1 MAKIINYNAIR
12 TLTTPTMIK
21 IYIILLIIGI
31 CYTFHYRN
39 QMKGV
44 MISDIKRKSHK
55 DMTHIDKK
63 DEKDIDHVEKDIEG
77 FSNNGHNKNDIQIA
91 KLEQEKREL
100 TMKLSEYQSQNQF
113 KLKKMVNKIK
123 DDKKEIGNTLYQS
136 SRDQEVSSK
145 NYRNEISKLEDQFR
159 KQENSK
165 LVAHNK
171 ALSDYLDS
179 QKKENYNIN
188 LLDIGTQVENGLVNL
203 FEGLNNV
210 ISEEDEDEDEDEDKR
225 GIEREGF
232 IGTSSRRDIQ
242 CRNIDAA
249 DGAHDVETCTKDRVE
264 AFSDSNNTKTN
275 NNKKTK
281 TKTKT
286 NDSMDKAMGFFQYTL
301 DSVLE
306 LIGYFSGK
314 TGQNI
319 IGLLLRGDNLIA
331 SGIIMLI
338 VSVGLYFIDISS

>member
-44 MISDIKRKSHK
+44 MISDIKRKSRK
-55 DMTHIDKK
+55 DITHIKGDK
-63 DEKDIDHVEKDIEG
+63 EG
-77 FSNNGHNKNDIQIA
+77 FTNNGHNKNDIQIA

-100 TMKLSEYQSQNQF
+100 TTKLSEYQSQNQF

-123 DDKKEIGNTLYQS
+123 DDKKEIGNTLYQTT
-136 SRDQEVSSK
+136 RDQEVSSK
-145 NYRNEISKLEDQFR
+145 NYKNEISKLEDQFR

-188 LLDIGTQVENGLVNL
+188 LLDIGTQVQDGLVNL

-210 ISEEDEDEDEDEDKR
+210 ISEEEE
-225 GIEREGF
+225 GERDEGF
-232 IGTSSRRDIQ
+232 VGTDTRRDLQ
-242 CRNIDAA
+242 CRNIDIA
-249 DGAHDVETCTKDRVE
+249 DGKHDVETCTKDTFE
-264 AFSDSNNTKTN
+264 GFSGNSKQ
-275 NNKKTK
+275 KKK
-281 TKTKT
+281 ASE
-286 NDSMDKAMGFFQYTL
+286 SMDKAMGFFQYTL

>member
-31 CYTFHYRN
+31 CYTFHYRH

-44 MISDIKRKSHK
+44 MISDIKRKSSNSISK
-55 DMTHIDKK
+55 AEKK
-63 DEKDIDHVEKDIEG
+63 EG
-77 FSNNGHNKNDIQIA
+77 FTNNGYNKNDIQIA

-100 TMKLSEYQSQNQF
+100 IAKLSEYQSQNQF

-123 DDKKEIGNTLYQS
+123 DDKKEIGNTLYQTA
-136 SRDQEVSSK
+136 RDQEVSSK
-145 NYRNEISKLEDQFR
+145 NYKNEISKLEDQFR

-165 LVAHNK
+165 LIAHNK

-188 LLDIGTQVENGLVNL
+188 LLDIGTQVQDGLVNL

-210 ISEEDEDEDEDEDKR
+210 ISEE
-225 GIEREGF
+225 EGF
-232 IGTSSRRDIQ
+232 VGTDSRRDIL

-249 DGAHDVETCTKDRVE
+249 DGSYDVQTCTKDKFE
-264 AFSDSNNTKTN
+264 AFSNSNNTKNRKNTQ
-275 NNKKTK
+275 
-281 TKTKT
+281 
-286 NDSMDKAMGFFQYTL
+286 DSMDKAIGFFQYTF

-306 LIGYFSGK
+306 LFGYLSGK
-314 TGQNI
+314 TGQSI
-319 IGLLLRGDNLIA
+319 IGILLRGDNLIA

-338 VSVGLYFIDISS
+338 VSIGLYFIDISS